1 MKNKKTIKQILI
13 ALGVAV
19 AILLLYAAFSG
30 GFSQNQAQGGLVSKN
45 GKSVSG
51 GVVREEDVTVANQK
65 ILKIL
70 GSVNDIQLND
80 DIFSNPLFRQL
91 RDSRFTIPRPI
102 RIGRPNPFASIGA
115 EMILSQQ
122 QQEAEEG
129 QGGQQE
135 GATTFFE
142 DTNTQQ

>member
-51 GVVREEDVTVANQK
+51 GVVREGDVTVANQK

-70 GSVNDIQLND
+70 GSVNNIQLND

-122 QQEAEEG
+122 QEVEEG
-129 QGGQQE
+129 QRGQQE

>member
-13 ALGVAV
+13 ALGVAI

-30 GFSQNQAQGGLVSKN
+30 GFSQNQAQGGLISKN
-45 GKSVSG
+45 GKTVTG
-51 GVVREEDVTVANQK
+51 GIAREEDVTVANQK

-70 GSVNDIQLND
+70 GSVNNIQLND
-80 DIFSNPLFRQL
+80 DIFFYSFFRQL

-122 QQEAEEG
+122 QEMEVS

-135 GATTFFE
+135 GETTTFFE